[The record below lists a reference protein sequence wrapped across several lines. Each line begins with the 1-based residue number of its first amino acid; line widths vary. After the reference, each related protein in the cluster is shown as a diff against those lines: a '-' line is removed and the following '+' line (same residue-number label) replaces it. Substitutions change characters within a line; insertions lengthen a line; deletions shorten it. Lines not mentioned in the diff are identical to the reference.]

1 MMTDS
6 IDLSWMTDIQKQP
19 TYFLKESV
27 LYLDIIFIYVDKTN
41 HIEKIT
47 IESKPVIN
55 NIIEKESLIGLIQK
69 LRQPTPTKRY
79 KLIDVMSFFVD
90 IDPSRISE
98 FTLSSSEIDS
108 SKWMKTI
115 PIIDDIIV
123 EPTLSLFQGINS
135 IFVVLQEMIPVKKPA
150 LNKTPLHSILKSQNT
165 VDSNNKKTKR
175 VRISPDV
182 IERSSNSKKTAKSRE
197 VPR

>member
-1 MMTDS
+1 
-6 IDLSWMTDIQKQP
+6 
-19 TYFLKESV
+19 
-27 LYLDIIFIYVDKTN
+27 
-41 HIEKIT
+41 
-47 IESKPVIN
+47 
-55 NIIEKESLIGLIQK
+55 
-69 LRQPTPTKRY
+69 
-79 KLIDVMSFFVD
+79 MSFFVD

-123 EPTLSLFQGINS
+123 EPTLSLFQDINS

-150 LNKTPLHSILKSQNT
+150 LNKPPLHSILKSQNT